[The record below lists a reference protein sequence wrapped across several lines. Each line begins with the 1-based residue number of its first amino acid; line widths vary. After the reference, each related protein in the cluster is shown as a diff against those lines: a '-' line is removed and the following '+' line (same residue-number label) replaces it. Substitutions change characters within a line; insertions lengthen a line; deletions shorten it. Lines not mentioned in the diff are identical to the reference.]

1 MNKILCSDE
10 LNSITSSTYRP
21 ILPGLTPVI
30 CRTIEEIDECMRLRY
45 EEYCLNRGWEA
56 AHEFPDGRERD
67 RYDERAVHILL
78 MDNNRNRP
86 VGTVR
91 IIYRRPGGT
100 ENAGLPSFDWSPE
113 FSTHLRVHALTNS
126 IIELSR
132 FTVVRSEIG
141 ALTNRSELAR
151 GIFPALALVKGMLR
165 ATAADNVRTAI
176 LTTTPSLQRLLA
188 KAGLRFHD
196 IGVRVEHRGVRIP
209 IYREIP
215 ALLAGVYETSP
226 EIWSYVTDNGMTWP
240 LDPSAT
246 EMEYRLS
253 A

>member
-1 MNKILCSDE
+1 MNKVLCGDE
-10 LNSITSSTYRP
+10 LTSIAISTSQA
-21 ILPGLTPVI
+21 ILPTLTPII
-30 CRTIEEIDECMRLRY
+30 CRTIDEIDECMRLRY

-56 AHEFPDGRERD
+56 ADEFPDGRERD
-67 RYDERAVHILL
+67 GYDERAVHILL
-78 MDNNRNRP
+78 MDNTRNKP

-113 FSTHLRVHALTNS
+113 FSTHLRVHALTNT

-141 ALTNRSELAR
+141 ALTNRSDLAR
-151 GIFPALALVKGMLR
+151 GIFPALALIKGMLR
-165 ATAADNVRTAI
+165 ATAEDNVRTAV

-188 KAGLRFHD
+188 KAGFRFHD
-196 IGVRVEHRGVRIP
+196 AGVRVEHRGVRVP

-226 EIWSYVTDNGMTWP
+226 EIWAYVTDHGLTWP
-240 LDPSAT
+240 LDQSAT
-246 EMEYRLS
+246 ETEHRLS